1 MPTDLANLYRP
12 CVGIMLI
19 NKLGLVFVGRRID
32 NSADKWQMPQGGIDD
47 GENPQ
52 EAAFRELMEEVGTAN
67 AEVVASLDEW
77 LYYDL
82 PDELKG
88 KMWGGKYLG
97 QRQRWFAMRFLG
109 EDSEIN
115 IQTEEPEF
123 QEWKW
128 IEREQLPDLIVEF
141 KRELYKKV
149 LKEFQEVA

>member
-1 MPTDLANLYRP
+1 
-12 CVGIMLI
+12 MLI